1 MNHIIYKGYGYD
13 TEIELEDDNRKMY
26 HIIVDPAGRRLDFS
40 ETPQAFLR
48 ISPYDYPTQ
57 AQFESAVDELIGNE

>member
-1 MNHIIYKGYGYD
+1 
-13 TEIELEDDNRKMY
+13 MY

-40 ETPQAFLR
+40 ETPRAFLR
-48 ISPYDYPTQ
+48 ISPYNYPTQ